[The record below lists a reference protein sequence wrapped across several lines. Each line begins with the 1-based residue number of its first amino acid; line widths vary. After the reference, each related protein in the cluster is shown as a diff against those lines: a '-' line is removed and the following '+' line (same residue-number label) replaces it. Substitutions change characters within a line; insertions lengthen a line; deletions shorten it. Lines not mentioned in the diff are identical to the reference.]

1 MTIKFVGDTPKDNVR
16 WASGLPTLDK
26 ALMDAQGNR
35 GVPGNAIIEIYGP
48 TGVGKTTLATDVAGT
63 VGREAGQR
71 IDFLDLEGQSKVTIK
86 SILEN
91 RGFDGEVNWTM
102 MQAKE
107 TPEATIERWTNICF
121 EDEAGIGIIDSVG
134 AYTASAELTGGMTDR
149 NVGLKPTGFGNVT
162 GRLTRAIEI
171 SKKPRLF
178 FLLNHEHPVFGSF
191 GAQTT
196 TSGGAKKDFLL
207 HVKIR
212 LQMGFLGKS
221 VITFDPGYL
230 VKGVLKK
237 NRYGFTNYAFYA
249 FIMRGQGIHRGLT
262 NMWECIA
269 LKEAALTAEKIGLGT
284 SVKMAGT
291 NYGKL
296 GDIFNDRINDPDFFK
311 PFYQKLQE
319 MDAVFTEEEA
329 NAEG

>member
-1 MTIKFVGDTPKDNVR
+1 MTVKFVGDEPKNNVR
-16 WASGLPTLDK
+16 WTSGLSTLDK

-35 GVPGNAIIEIYGP
+35 GVPGNAIVEIYGP
-48 TGVGKTTLATDVAGT
+48 TGVGKTTVATDIAGS
-63 VGREAGQR
+63 VGKQAGQR
-71 IDFLDLEGQSKVTIK
+71 IDFLDLEGQSEVTIK

-102 MQAKE
+102 MLATE
-107 TPEATIERWTNICF
+107 TPEETIERWTNSLF
-121 EDEAGIGIIDSVG
+121 DDDAGIGILDSVG
-134 AYTASAELTGGMTDR
+134 AYTASAELSGGMTDR

-171 SKKPRLF
+171 SEKPRLF

-221 VITFDPGYL
+221 VVNFDPGYL

-249 FIMRGQGIHRGLT
+249 FILRGQGIHRGLT
-262 NMWECIA
+262 KMWECIA
-269 LKEAALTAEKIGLGT
+269 LKEATLTADKIGLGT
-284 SVKMAGT
+284 SVKMDGKS
-291 NYGKL
+291 YGKL
-296 GDIFNDRINDPDFFK
+296 GDIFNDHINDTEFFI
-311 PFYQKLQE
+311 PFHQKLIE
-319 MDAVFTEEEA
+319 MDTIFEGTE
-329 NAEG
+329 NATE